1 MSSLKADASFGDV
14 HRQTACGVQGE
25 SALGHWASDEEG
37 IVRFTPV
44 SLPTLV
50 RYFHGFSSSLDS
62 LAPFCAVV
70 KSQALFVLNRYLCG
84 GLALRS
90 GGAVTWPEVLL
101 AHGCAAQAKRPR
113 PQKTPMSA
121 AQGLF
126 EQQRNFAGALEVL
139 RTRPLT
145 TAVLCSS
152 QMRLCP
158 EIPKAGQGRLRWC
171 DVWAQGTS
179 VRDAK
184 FVPMAAQNVPIAVEG
199 FVADINSAV
208 LARLHEVAEG
218 SSTGSISA
226 LASAECLAAQS
237 AARSSADLGL
247 AAHITLLGL
256 HPFTDGNGRVSRSLF
271 QSLARN
277 GERPAEAALFASS
290 FMLVSR
296 VLQPQIWGQALWRAQ
311 FGMEGVSVFLSVCRQ
326 TASIGLDL
334 CLALLDGLQAA
345 WIASDDVTDLGGWLP
360 GCPLIRVDEAYR
372 PPSPTSRLM
381 SVPLHGARNGRVAR
395 DMIEFLMSFELAL
408 RDCVEPA

>member
-1 MSSLKADASFGDV
+1 MHS
-14 HRQTACGVQGE
+14 E
-25 SALGHWASDEEG
+25 SALGHWASDAEG
-37 IVRFTPV
+37 ILRYTPV
-44 SLPTLV
+44 PLHRLV
-50 RYFHGFSSSLDS
+50 GCFHGFTPSLDS
-62 LAPFCAVV
+62 LAPFSAVV
-70 KSQALFVLNRYLCG
+70 KFQALFVLNRYLCG

-90 GGAVTWPEVLL
+90 GGVVTWPEVLL
-101 AHGCAAQAKRPR
+101 AHGCGAQAKRR
-113 PQKTPMSA
+113 KPQKMPLSA

-145 TAVLCSS
+145 TAALCSS

-171 DVWAQGTS
+171 DVWGQGTS
-179 VRDAK
+179 VRNAK
-184 FVPMAAQNVPIAVEG
+184 FVPMAAQNVAIAVER

-208 LARLHEVAEG
+208 LARLPDVAEG
-218 SSTGSISA
+218 SSTRSISTP
-226 LASAECLAAQS
+226 ASAECLAAQS
-237 AARSSADLGL
+237 AAHSSADLGL

-256 HPFTDGNGRVSRSLF
+256 HPFTDGNGRVSRALF
-271 QSLARN
+271 QSIARN

-311 FGMEGVSVFLSVCRQ
+311 FGMEGLSVFLSVCGQ

-345 WIASDDVTDLGGWLP
+345 RIESDDVNDLSGWLP
-360 GCPLIRVDEAYR
+360 GCPLIRVYEADR
-372 PPSPTSRLM
+372 PSSPTNRIM
-381 SVPLHGARNGRVAR
+381 SVPLLGVQNGRVAR
-395 DMIEFLMSFELAL
+395 DMLEFLMSFELAL